1 MLLQVRDLSK
11 RFGGLD
17 AVKDVSFDVPEGQV
31 TAIIGP
37 NGAGKSTLF
46 NLLAGFYRPTSGS
59 VTFDGTDITGMKPH
73 QTVRQGIARTFQ
85 TTHLFDGASVLD
97 NVLAACVVRT
107 RSTAVDAVLRTPRHR
122 RDERKSLEK
131 AMRVLDFVGAAHQ
144 RDEIATTLPQETQ
157 KRVSLALALATE
169 PRLLLL
175 DEPAAGTTDE
185 ETEGFGEL
193 IRRVVADGTTVCLV
207 EHKMSMIMNLAD
219 QIVVL
224 DHGQRIALGTPEQIR
239 TDPLVIEAYLGAG
252 ADQQGATP

>member
-46 NLLAGFYRPTSGS
+46 NLLAGFYVPTAGT
-59 VTFDGTDITGMKPH
+59 VTFNGKGITGMKPH
-73 QTVRQGIARTFQ
+73 QTVREGIARTFQ
-85 TTHLFDGASVLD
+85 TTHLFDGSTVLD
-97 NVLAACVVRT
+97 NVRAACAVRS
-107 RSTAVDAVLRTPRHR
+107 RSNAIDAVLRTPRHR
-122 RDERKSLEK
+122 RDEKESLEK
-131 AMRVLDFVGAAHQ
+131 SMRALEFVGVEHLRA
-144 RDEIATTLPQETQ
+144 EIATTLPQETQ
-157 KRVSLALALATE
+157 KRISLAIALATE
-169 PRLLLL
+169 PSLLLL

-193 IRRVVADGTTVCLV
+193 IREVVAAGITVCLV

-224 DHGQRIALGTPEQIR
+224 DHGQRIAIGTPDQIKN
-239 TDPLVIEAYLGAG
+239 DPLVIEAYLGAG
-252 ADQQGATP
+252 ANQAGAAS